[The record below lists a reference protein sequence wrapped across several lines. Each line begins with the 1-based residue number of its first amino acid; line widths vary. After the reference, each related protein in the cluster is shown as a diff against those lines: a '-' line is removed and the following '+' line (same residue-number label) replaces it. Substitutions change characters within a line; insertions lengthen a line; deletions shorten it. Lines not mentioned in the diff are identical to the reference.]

1 MRDLRVGK
9 ACVLCV
15 LLVAALGKT
24 GPSVADTRLG
34 QTLRAFGS
42 NFRTIE
48 GETPP
53 LNPLDRLVLGV
64 ILSNPKSCRQ

>member
-1 MRDLRVGK
+1 MRSLRV
-9 ACVLCV
+9 ACVLGV
-15 LLVAALGKT
+15 LLLAALGKT
-24 GPSVADTRLG
+24 GTSVADTRLG
-34 QTLRAFGS
+34 HTLRAFGS

-48 GETPP
+48 GEKPP